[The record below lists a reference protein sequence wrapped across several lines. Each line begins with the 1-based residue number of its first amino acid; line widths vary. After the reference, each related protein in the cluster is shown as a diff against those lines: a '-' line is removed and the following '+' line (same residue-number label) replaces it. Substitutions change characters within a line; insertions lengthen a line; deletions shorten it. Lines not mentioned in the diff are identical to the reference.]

1 MAIRSATCRH
11 NLSVLSLTCNLP
23 RVPLQKQL
31 LHPFDSYLL
40 ASSCC
45 IHMQNDLRMASL
57 VTAKLMK
64 NGFMS
69 KIEAV
74 IDKDKK
80 ISNRKM
86 AEAVYSDIEDGGAK
100 LKVLS
105 LSESIQTDL
114 IEQLFSTITQ
124 SGIA

>member
-1 MAIRSATCRH
+1 
-11 NLSVLSLTCNLP
+11 
-23 RVPLQKQL
+23 
-31 LHPFDSYLL
+31 
-40 ASSCC
+40 
-45 IHMQNDLRMASL
+45 MASL

-64 NGFMS
+64 NVFMP
-69 KIEAV
+69 KMDAV